1 MGSKWI
7 QGITVLLPPS
17 EGSYTLQ
24 LSSGICILREKYG
37 ELKPVQRAIRR
48 IIRTASEEGQL
59 KALEVFLLEKRD

>member
-1 MGSKWI
+1 MGSNWI

-17 EGSYTLQ
+17 EVSYNLQ

-37 ELKPVQRAIRR
+37 ELKPVQKTIRR
-48 IIRTASEEGQL
+48 IIRTASEEGHL